1 MNEKHSLL
9 NEIRSIYILKDILTL
24 AFKNMKSVLKF
35 VAYDKTLIKR
45 LDINI
50 KDYYDYS
57 IKTSIERGKSIFKNQ
72 IITELVFIFI
82 PFTIYYIMFFK
93 KKTFDQENLNSVY
106 NKNMKNFV
114 DIIDK
119 YVALIYLVF
128 LFITKILLIIYEIND
143 KIVLKRETKNKIEII
158 HFLIYL
164 SFLII
169 FILKIYFIKQI
180 IKTQLSHIW
189 FGSFNI
195 AIIIFIFLTLLNN
208 FIFVIITLSC
218 CDENDTYDDKKSI
231 ILKRI
236 NEINICDFKLPL
248 EFDNLNEKG
257 KLKMIFKEENMK
269 KYKYKINY
277 EQFMLLNKINQIRRN
292 NNLPILKFYERNES
306 TDYKMGAKYFSDFIN
321 IKTELIFYKEKNIY
335 KFSNDYYLIKYP
347 ISESQKDIND
357 KNIINIITIDFL
369 DRINII
375 RINDYEYIS
384 LYKSHNEQ
392 KNHLNLPSDNNANT
406 EGRLNGHESINLSS
420 AVNYNDDNN
429 DINGNSNIMIRNLE
443 VKKIPFEKHN

>member
-1 MNEKHSLL
+1 
-9 NEIRSIYILKDILTL
+9 
-24 AFKNMKSVLKF
+24 
-35 VAYDKTLIKR
+35 
-45 LDINI
+45 
-50 KDYYDYS
+50 
-57 IKTSIERGKSIFKNQ
+57 
-72 IITELVFIFI
+72 
-82 PFTIYYIMFFK
+82 
-93 KKTFDQENLNSVY
+93 
-106 NKNMKNFV
+106 MKNFV

-236 NEINICDFKLPL
+236 NEINLCDFKLPL

-347 ISESQKDIND
+347 ISESQKNIND

-420 AVNYNDDNN
+420 TVNYNDDNN
-429 DINGNSNIMIRNLE
+429 DINQNSNIMIRNLE
-443 VKKIPFEKHN
+443 VKKSPFEKHN

>member
-93 KKTFDQENLNSVY
+93 KKTFDQENLNAVC

-231 ILKRI
+231 ILQ
-236 NEINICDFKLPL
+236 E
-248 EFDNLNEKG
+248 
-257 KLKMIFKEENMK
+257 
-269 KYKYKINY
+269 
-277 EQFMLLNKINQIRRN
+277 
-292 NNLPILKFYERNES
+292 
-306 TDYKMGAKYFSDFIN
+306 
-321 IKTELIFYKEKNIY
+321 
-335 KFSNDYYLIKYP
+335 
-347 ISESQKDIND
+347 
-357 KNIINIITIDFL
+357 
-369 DRINII
+369 
-375 RINDYEYIS
+375 
-384 LYKSHNEQ
+384 
-392 KNHLNLPSDNNANT
+392 
-406 EGRLNGHESINLSS
+406 
-420 AVNYNDDNN
+420 
-429 DINGNSNIMIRNLE
+429 
-443 VKKIPFEKHN
+443 